1 MIALSSTPWHT
12 ARWRWL
18 AWVSVFLIGFM
29 SIGTVPAHAW
39 STSQTAKAICD
50 GAVKVNATF
59 TNTEPVGSG
68 LDMVVTATVGTM
80 SGGSKT
86 VKVGETGSFTIDLG
100 VYSTSGGTVTFAL
113 KWVDRSGTDTRTATF
128 GSLSCVPTNPGPR
141 VVTTDW
147 ADGKVNCVTATVAQ
161 SRTVTSIPRVWS
173 DSAGQ
178 YVDSPESDWTVTTES
193 RTRPMT
199 EDERL
204 ACAGP
209 QPPPDIVRGEWVDG
223 TKSCATGTV
232 EQSRTVTTTPKVL
245 NNLRT
250 GWILDTAHA
259 VTTTESGTRP
269 MTAEEQ
275 AACPADTTAVCVAF
289 VGYPEG
295 SEWYA
300 TAVYE
305 GEEFLS
311 FGWSPVSEG
320 MHIDVP
326 TDGLYGF
333 TVVVRG
339 PDGTELTKQE
349 YTTLPDGCV
358 TYTYTPTKQVAIPGQ
373 PNSTDRCNPVGGT
386 AVPPV
391 WDATEDTPDY
401 AWTVNAEGQ
410 KLASLRDPA
419 AAKWS
424 DGTTAPKAYSLPADN
439 GVMCQVPN
447 KDLVLPTVTN
457 ACAGV
462 VKVTNPATNPSVIA
476 PWGDDLVNTENISG
490 ELTVAP
496 GATVEFTTTF
506 ATVDIQFGGGDGY
519 NPYLMTNFVTDQSP
533 CVVTPPP
540 TTPPTTPPPANP
552 GPSTVVVSNDVA
564 DSVSCTDGTKRVEA
578 STYSVPR
585 IWVDGQYVN
594 DPNRAHWTLVGS
606 TTEIVALSAA
616 ELSACQ
622 QLPNTGSDAGPML
635 LIGLLAT
642 AFGSL
647 LIAATRRRRVEG

>member
-1 MIALSSTPWHT
+1 MIALRSTPWHT
-12 ARWRWL
+12 ARWRWP
-18 AWVSVFLIGFM
+18 ALIFAFAIGLM
-29 SIGTVPAHAW
+29 SIGVGQAHAW
-39 STSQTAKAICD
+39 STSQTAKAVCD
-50 GAVKVNATF
+50 GTVKVNATF

-68 LDMVVTATVGTM
+68 LDMVVTTTVGTL
-80 SGGSKT
+80 SGGAKT
-86 VKVGETGSFTIDLG
+86 VKVGETESFTVDLG
-100 VYSTSGGTVTFAL
+100 VYTTSGGTVTFAL
-113 KWVDRSGTDTRTATF
+113 KWVDRSGTVTRTATF
-128 GSLSCVPTNPGPR
+128 GALSCVPANPGPR

-147 ADGKVNCVTATVAQ
+147 ADGEVSCATATVA
-161 SRTVTSIPRVWS
+161 
-173 DSAGQ
+173 
-178 YVDSPESDWTVTTES
+178 
-193 RTRPMT
+193 
-199 EDERL
+199 
-204 ACAGP
+204 
-209 QPPPDIVRGEWVDG
+209 
-223 TKSCATGTV
+223 
-232 EQSRTVTTTPKVL
+232 QSRTVTTTPKVL
-245 NNLRT
+245 NDLGT
-250 GWILDTAHA
+250 EWVLDTAHA

-275 AACPADTTAVCVAF
+275 AACPVDTVRLCGSF
-289 VGYPEG
+289 INYPLG
-295 SEWYA
+295 STWSA
-300 TAVYE
+300 IAVYPQ
-305 GEEFLS
+305 EEFLS
-311 FGWSPVSEG
+311 YGPFSV
-320 MHIDVP
+320 DVP
-326 TDGLYGF
+326 MDLQIDPAGLIGV
-333 TVVVRG
+333 TVTVKG
-339 PDGTELTKQE
+339 PDGTKLSEQE
-349 YTTLPDGCV
+349 YTTLPEGCV
-358 TYTYTPTKQVAIPGQ
+358 TYIYTSTPPKQVAIPGQ

-424 DGTTAPKAYSLPADN
+424 DGTTAPKVYDLPADN

>member
-1 MIALSSTPWHT
+1 MIALRSTPWHT
-12 ARWRWL
+12 ARWRWP
-18 AWVSVFLIGFM
+18 ALIFAFAIGLM
-29 SIGTVPAHAW
+29 SIGVGQAHAW
-39 STSQTAKAICD
+39 STSQTAKAVCD
-50 GAVKVNATF
+50 GTVKVNATF

-68 LDMVVTATVGTM
+68 LDMVVTTTVGTL
-80 SGGSKT
+80 SGGAKT
-86 VKVGETGSFTIDLG
+86 VKVGETESFTVDLG
-100 VYSTSGGTVTFAL
+100 VYTTSGGTVTFAL

-128 GSLSCVPTNPGPR
+128 GALSCVPANPGPR

-147 ADGKVNCVTATVAQ
+147 ADGEVSCATATVAQ

-173 DSAGQ
+173 DSTGQ
-178 YVDSPESDWTVTTES
+178 YVDSPESNWTVTTES

-209 QPPPDIVRGEWVDG
+209 QPPPDIVRGDWADG
-223 TKSCATGTV
+223 EVSCATATV
-232 EQSRTVTTTPKVL
+232 AQSRTVTTTPKVL
-245 NNLRT
+245 NDLGT
-250 GWILDTAHA
+250 EWVLDTAHA

-275 AACPADTTAVCVAF
+275 AACPVDTVRLCGSF
-289 VGYPEG
+289 INYPLG
-295 SEWYA
+295 STWSA
-300 TAVYE
+300 IAVYPQ
-305 GEEFLS
+305 EEFLS
-311 FGWSPVSEG
+311 YGPFSV
-320 MHIDVP
+320 DVP
-326 TDGLYGF
+326 MDLQIDPAGLIGV
-333 TVVVRG
+333 TVTVKG
-339 PDGTELTKQE
+339 PDGTKLSEQE
-349 YTTLPDGCV
+349 YTTLPEGCV
-358 TYTYTPTKQVAIPGQ
+358 TYTYTPTPPKQVAIPGQ

-391 WDATEDTPDY
+391 WDATEDTPDH

-419 AAKWS
+419 ATWS
-424 DGTTAPKAYSLPADN
+424 DGTTAPKVYDLPADN

-476 PWGDDLVNTENISG
+476 PWGDNLVNTENISG

-506 ATVDIQFGGGDGY
+506 GTVDLSFGAAVAGY
-519 NPYLMTNFVTDQSP
+519 NPYLLANFVTDQSP

-540 TTPPTTPPPANP
+540 TTPPPANP
-552 GPSTVVVSNDVA
+552 GPSTVVVSSDVA
-564 DSVSCTDGTKRVEA
+564 DSVSCTDGTKRVET

-594 DPNRAHWTLVGS
+594 DPNHGNWKLVGS

-616 ELSACQ
+616 ELSECQ
-622 QLPNTGSDAGPML
+622 QLPNTGSDPGPML
-635 LIGLLAT
+635 AIGLLSIIC
-642 AFGSL
+642 GGL